1 MIEITTEQELQELKE
16 RLIKLEDAVF
26 TKKHVQ
32 TVEGTFKG
40 LNGGIDLLIKNG
52 FLDKPKKFGAI
63 FQELKRENYHYGKGA
78 VAKALSVHFVN
89 KMKILTRYG
98 K

>member
-40 LNGGIDLLIKNG
+40 LNGGIDLCCRHSSLG
-52 FLDKPKKFGAI
+52 G
-63 FQELKRENYHYGKGA
+63 
-78 VAKALSVHFVN
+78 VAKKRDGWA
-89 KMKILTRYG
+89 
-98 K
+98 